1 MYFDLNVPVP
11 IPASLPQKQGQTSKK
26 NKGKQPATQA
36 EQPKVIFSAA
46 QLARLEARI
55 DLLVRLGYTVVTFN
69 QTVLSKVDPRNHV
82 NVLDPLLSQL
92 GKREGILYLKR
103 LTIEL
108 DEDSE
113 KGNGLI
119 QSTGNTSLFTS
130 YDILALKPTTQT
142 NLSSACLTHTQPSPL
157 TTHIISIPLAEPR
170 LPFRLKHTLVRT
182 AIRNGAVFEINYAG
196 ALLGGGVGGGGDEE
210 RRNWWAAARELVR
223 VTKGKG
229 LIVSSGVDNDQLLR
243 APRDVG
249 NLITLLGIA
258 QNLAHDA
265 ATLTPK
271 SLLFRAQTRKTYRA
285 ILSEPTL
292 IMPDRQTPRT
302 ALEEASGS
310 LAPTSLSTNTEAPS
324 QTKGNVSQD
333 ANDKAP
339 ENNGIIPAETPE
351 KSDTGAEQ
359 TNRNRSNGK
368 KRTIGDLYENDAT
381 APAANGEVPL
391 NDIVDKKKKKK
402 RRAKAT
408 ESSAS

>member
-11 IPASLPQKQGQTSKK
+11 IPASLPRKQGQASKK

-36 EQPKVIFSAA
+36 QQPKVVFSTV

-55 DLLVRLGYTVVTFN
+55 DLLVRLGYTVVAFN

-113 KGNGLI
+113 KGNGLV
-119 QSTGNTSLFTS
+119 QSTGNISLFTS

-142 NLSSACLTHTQPSPL
+142 NLSSTCLTHTQPSPL
-157 TTHIISIPLAEPR
+157 TTHIISIPLTEPR

-182 AIRNGAVFEINYAG
+182 AIKNGAVFEINYAG
-196 ALLGGGVGGGGDEE
+196 ALLGGAGEGGGDEE

-223 VTKGKG
+223 VIKGKG

-243 APRDVG
+243 APRDIG

-271 SLLFRAQTRKTYRA
+271 SLLLRAQTRKTYRA

-302 ALEEASGS
+302 ALEASGS
-310 LAPTSLSTNTEAPS
+310 PAPTSLSTNTEARD
-324 QTKGNVSQD
+324 VSQD
-333 ANDKAP
+333 ANDKAL
-339 ENNGIIPAETPE
+339 ENNGITPAETPK
-351 KSDTGAEQ
+351 KSDTGAEK
-359 TNRNRSNGK
+359 TYRTRSNGK
-368 KRTIGDLYENDAT
+368 KRTIGDLDENDAT
-381 APAANGEVPL
+381 APAANGEVPPI
-391 NDIVDKKKKKK
+391 DVVDKNKKKK
-402 RRAKAT
+402 RRAKAA
-408 ESSAS
+408 ESGAS

>member
-1 MYFDLNVPVP
+1 MYSDLNVPVP
-11 IPASLPQKQGQTSKK
+11 IPASLPQKQGQASKK
-26 NKGKQPATQA
+26 NKGKQPATQVQ
-36 EQPKVIFSAA
+36 QPRVVFSAA

-55 DLLVRLGYTVVTFN
+55 DLLVRLGYTVVAFN
-69 QTVLSKVDPRNHV
+69 QTVLSKVDPSNHV

-92 GKREGILYLKR
+92 RKREGTLYLKR

-113 KGNGLI
+113 KGNGL
-119 QSTGNTSLFTS
+119 STGNVSLFTS

-142 NLSSACLTHTQPSPL
+142 NLSSACLTHTQPSSL
-157 TTHIISIPLAEPR
+157 TTHIISIPLTEPR

-182 AIRNGAVFEINYAG
+182 AIKNGAVFEINYFG
-196 ALLGGGVGGGGDEE
+196 ALLAGGAGEGGGDEE

-249 NLITLLGIA
+249 NLIALLGIA

-271 SLLFRAQTRKTYRA
+271 SLLLRSQTRKTYRA

-302 ALEEASGS
+302 ALEASGS
-310 LAPTSLSTNTEAPS
+310 PASTSLSINTEARD
-324 QTKGNVSQD
+324 VSQD
-333 ANDKAP
+333 ANDKAL
-339 ENNGIIPAETPE
+339 EKNGITPAETPK
-351 KSDTGAEQ
+351 KSDTGAEK
-359 TNRNRSNGK
+359 TNRTRSNGK
-368 KRTIGDLYENDAT
+368 KRTIGDMDENVAT
-381 APAANGEVPL
+381 ASAANGEVPP
-391 NDIVDKKKKKK
+391 NDVVDKKKKKQ
-402 RRAKAT
+402 RRAKAV
-408 ESSAS
+408 ESGAS